1 MAEMHD
7 PVETGMPKTVRY
19 GIAAVLVILVFM
31 WFLPRRTGD
40 NGTTPGSDES
50 KEPVAGSSTERAAE
64 QQLSGILK
72 GLSPER
78 VAITSE
84 RIDRLAE
91 LSQWAA
97 ESLVKGEAAAVT
109 VDDAANAKWFAGDA
123 LQKVSNPS
131 FSLRDTHHITTA
143 ILAGDMA
150 TRVKQKFTEPVDQV
164 EELFRTVVLETVLMP
179 DDFDTKLPGTP
190 FESLLL
196 GRATAAGRAW
206 AFATLLRQLPIDAV
220 ILEPKS
226 KPEAWLIG
234 VLAPSGDV
242 LLYDPRLGTCLPS
255 EAGPAGFEKPASLAL
270 VKQKP
275 ELLRE
280 LDVSTAPYPL
290 QAEDLKAFNVRMI
303 TDSSVSSLR
312 MAKLQTRV
320 DMEVFDGVGTSSL
333 REKGLAERV
342 IAAGNGGGWTD
353 ADVAVWSYP
362 EQQADVFM
370 SSGAE
375 DSRAWKPISEV
386 FLGPLI
392 LTDQRLQ
399 TKGETDERTKTVV
412 EKSDEPLRKVRME
425 HLAGHY
431 ETALRNYGRI
441 RGAYTAVTTRDA
453 ELEQQLRAAMPLN
466 GKAAEYAVYWI
477 ALCQLRE
484 KPKIVPGTLE
494 GYIRLF
500 PQGEMLNVVPDLWA
514 ISIEQAGD
522 KAAAVKFLEGG
533 QRTPRREIL
542 IKQWKEAATAEKPS
556 DAAPAEKSE
565 TPASPPAAPAATEPA
580 SSPAPA
586 ADPTPPEIK
595 GDAPAAPGGT

>member
-1 MAEMHD
+1 MADTHD

-31 WFLPRRTGD
+31 WFLPRRAGN

-50 KEPVAGSSTERAAE
+50 KEPVAASSSERAAE
-64 QQLSGILK
+64 QQLSGILS

-84 RIDRLAE
+84 RLDRLAE
-91 LSQWAA
+91 LSQWSA
-97 ESLVKGEAAAVT
+97 ETLVKGDAAAVT
-109 VDDAANAKWFAGDA
+109 LDEGANAKWFAGDA
-123 LQKVSNPS
+123 LKKVNEPS
-131 FSLRDTHHITTA
+131 FSLRDTHHITMA
-143 ILAGDMA
+143 LLASEMA
-150 TRVKQKFTEPVDQV
+150 TRVKQKFTEPVDQID
-164 EELFRTVVLETVLMP
+164 ELFRTVILETVLMP
-179 DDFDTKLPGTP
+179 DDFDSKLPGTP
-190 FESLLL
+190 FESLML

-206 AFATLLRQLPIDAV
+206 VFATLLRQLPVDAV

-242 LLYDPRLGTCLPS
+242 LLYDPRLGTCVPS
-255 EAGPAGFEKPASLAL
+255 GPAPAGFQKPASLAL

-280 LDVSTAPYPL
+280 LDVSTAAYPL
-290 QAEDLKAFNVRMI
+290 QADDLKAFHVRLI
-303 TDSSVSSLR
+303 ADSSGSALR

-320 DMEVFDGVGTSSL
+320 DMEVFDGVGKSSL

-342 IAAGNGGGWTD
+342 IAAGNGGGWSE

-375 DSRAWKPISEV
+375 ESRAWKQVTEV
-386 FLGPLI
+386 FLGPMI

-399 TKGETDERTKTVV
+399 TKGESDVRTKPIVA
-412 EKSDEPLRKVRME
+412 KSDEPLRKVRME
-425 HLAGHY
+425 HLSGRY

-441 RGAYTAVTTRDA
+441 RGAYTAVTTRDP
-453 ELEQQLRAAMPLN
+453 ELVEQLRAAMPLN

-484 KPKIVPGTLE
+484 KPQIVPGTLE

-500 PQGEMLNVVPDLWA
+500 PKGEMLNVVPDLWA
-514 ISIEQAGD
+514 TSIEESGD

-542 IKQWKEAATAEKPS
+542 IKQWAEGAKAEKS
-556 DAAPAEKSE
+556 KDAAPTEKPE
-565 TPASPPAAPAATEPA
+565 TPAAPVTEPA
-580 SSPAPA
+580 SAPA
-586 ADPTPPEIK
+586 
-595 GDAPAAPGGT
+595 AAPGGT